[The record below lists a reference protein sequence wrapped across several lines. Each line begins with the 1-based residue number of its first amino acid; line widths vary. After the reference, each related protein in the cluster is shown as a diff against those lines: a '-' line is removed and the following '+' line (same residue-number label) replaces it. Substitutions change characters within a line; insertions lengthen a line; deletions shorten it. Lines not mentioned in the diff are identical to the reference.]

1 MELRHLRYFIAVA
14 SNLNFSE
21 ASRRLHVAQPA
32 ISQTI
37 LDLEDELGVK
47 LLLRTGRGVKL
58 TSAGNAFFTEAQGVM
73 HRADGARIAALRA
86 SRGEVGCLRVGFLPC
101 AAGPFI
107 PSLIKSYRKEFPN
120 VDVKLHDMNTEQQL
134 RAFEDGKID
143 IGFARPFTKE
153 HSKDF
158 HTEVVYQ
165 DQLEIILPAGHSL
178 AKESVVNLK
187 DVAGET
193 FVEYYR
199 RGSPALFSEI
209 YSTCRKAGFSPKTIL
224 EFEEMSSVI
233 LAVESGLGVAL
244 TLGFARG
251 LLSPESVVR
260 KIKPASSK
268 IPLCAIWPAG
278 PQEPVL
284 GSFLEALRAKK
295 PAIREKMEWPALS
308 HRDMATTVLPR
319 RVPNKR
325 RLA

>member
-37 LDLEDELGVK
+37 LDLESELGVK

-58 TSAGNAFFTEAQGVM
+58 TGAGNAFFAEAQEVM
-73 HRADGARIAALRA
+73 HRADGARMAAQRA
-86 SRGEVGCLRVGFLPC
+86 SRGEAGCLRIGFLPC

-107 PSLIKSYRKEFPN
+107 PSLIKSYRKEFPK

-134 RAFEDGKID
+134 RAFESGKID
-143 IGFARPFTKE
+143 IGFCRPFTKE
-153 HSKDF
+153 GSKEF
-158 HTEVVYQ
+158 CTELVYE
-165 DQLEIILPAGHSL
+165 DHLEIVLPAGHAL
-178 AKESVVNLK
+178 AKKNVVNLK

-209 YSTCRKAGFSPKTIL
+209 YATCRKAGFSPKAIL

-251 LLSPESVVR
+251 LLSRDSVVR
-260 KIKPASSK
+260 QIKPASSK
-268 IPLCAIWPAG
+268 IPLCAVWLADA
-278 PQEPVL
+278 QEPVIE
-284 GSFLEALRAKK
+284 SFLGALRKRK
-295 PAIREKMEWPALS
+295 PAIRREME
-308 HRDMATTVLPR
+308 REV
-319 RVPNKR
+319 
-325 RLA
+325 

>member
-1 MELRHLRYFIAVA
+1 MELRHFRYFIAVA

-37 LDLEDELGVK
+37 LDLEDELGTK
-47 LLLRTGRGVKL
+47 LLLRTGRGVEL
-58 TSAGNAFFTEAQGVM
+58 TASGRAFYAEAQEVM
-73 HRADGARIAALRA
+73 LRADGASRAARRA
-86 SRGEVGCLRVGFLPC
+86 ARGEIGCLRIGFLPC

-120 VDVKLHDMNTEQQL
+120 VDVQLRDLNTEQQL

-153 HSKDF
+153 HSKDYC
-158 HTEVVYQ
+158 TEVVYEDRLQ
-165 DQLEIILPAGHSL
+165 IVLPVGHAL
-178 AKESVVNLK
+178 AKKNVVNLK

-209 YSTCRKAGFSPKTIL
+209 YSTCRKAGFSPKVIL

-251 LLSPESVVR
+251 LLSPASVVR
-260 KIKPASSK
+260 QINPPSSE
-268 IPLCAIWPAG
+268 IPLCAIWRAG
-278 PQEPVL
+278 AQEPVL
-284 GSFLEALRAKK
+284 GSFLKILRARK
-295 PAIREKMEWPALS
+295 PTIKTKMEHPGQLI
-308 HRDMATTVLPR
+308 LR
-319 RVPNKR
+319 RR
-325 RLA
+325 RSRNESSG

>member
-14 SNLNFSE
+14 ANLNFSE

-73 HRADGARIAALRA
+73 LRADGARMAAQRA
-86 SRGEVGCLRVGFLPC
+86 SRGEVGCLRIGFLPC

-107 PSLIKSYRKEFPN
+107 PALIKSYRKEFPK

-134 RAFEDGKID
+134 KAFEDGKID
-143 IGFARPFTKE
+143 IGFARPFPKGRAKE
-153 HSKDF
+153 FCS
-158 HTEVVYQ
+158 EVVYQ
-165 DQLEIILPAGHSL
+165 DQLEIVLPASHAL
-178 AKESVVNLK
+178 AKKSVVDLK

-199 RGSPALFSEI
+199 RGSPALFSEV
-209 YSTCRKAGFSPKTIL
+209 YSTCRKAGFSPKVIL

-233 LAVESGLGVAL
+233 LAVESGLGVSL
-244 TLGFARG
+244 TLGFFRG
-251 LLSPESVVR
+251 LLSPDSVLR
-260 KIKPASSK
+260 RIKPASSK

-278 PQEPVL
+278 PQEPVI
-284 GSFLEALRAKK
+284 GSFLETLWARK
-295 PAIREKMEWPALS
+295 PTIRKKMERLV
-308 HRDMATTVLPR
+308 HDVL
-319 RVPNKR
+319 
-325 RLA
+325 

>member
-14 SNLNFSE
+14 SNLSFSE

-37 LDLEDELGVK
+37 LDLEEELSVK
-47 LLLRTGRGVKL
+47 LLLRTGRGVEL
-58 TSAGNAFFTEAQGVM
+58 TAAGKAFFAEAKEVM
-73 HRADGARIAALRA
+73 LRADGASRAAQRA
-86 SRGEVGCLRVGFLPC
+86 SRGETGCLRIGFLPC

-107 PSLIKSYRKEFPN
+107 PALIKSYRKEFPN
-120 VDVKLHDMNTEQQL
+120 VEVQLRDLNTEQQL
-134 RAFEDGKID
+134 KAFEDGKID

-153 HSKDF
+153 RSKDF
-158 HTEVVYQ
+158 RVEIVYQ
-165 DQLEIILPAGHSL
+165 DQLEIVLPAGHAL
-178 AKESVVNLK
+178 AKKSVVNLK

-209 YSTCRKAGFSPKTIL
+209 YSTCRKAGFSPKAIF

-233 LAVESGLGVAL
+233 LAVESGLGISL

-251 LLSPESVVR
+251 LLSRESVVR

-268 IPLCAIWPAG
+268 IPLCAIWPAAS
-278 PQEPVL
+278 QEPVL
-284 GSFLEALRAKK
+284 GSFLEALRARK
-295 PAIREKMEWPALS
+295 PAIRKKMEWPDQMRADG
-308 HRDMATTVLPR
+308 R
-319 RVPNKR
+319 
-325 RLA
+325 